1 MSRIVPRRAVSVI
14 APAVLLGSLLVP
26 AGSALA
32 VQSDA
37 FSLEVLVGGTPLQE
51 YAARGTSYIEALK
64 GREYSIRLCNR
75 TGQRVAVALSVD
87 GLNSID
93 ARSTSAA
100 EGAKWI
106 LEPYGSITLD
116 GWQTSSAT
124 ARRFVFTTEDRS
136 YGAWLGK
143 TRNLG
148 LVAAAVFRE
157 KRPQP
162 IVYEDG
168 GARKDDAESLRS
180 LGYLDGPPAAG
191 PAPDAPEQKR
201 AQPKPSRDL
210 AATGIGRQVD
220 HRIQEVSFDAED
232 APCALLQIRYEYRD
246 ALVSLGVVPPD
257 RPCDAPLSRRES
269 ARGFEGLRFAPDPY
283 APRHR

>member
-1 MSRIVPRRAVSVI
+1 MRRNVPFRPKSLI
-14 APAVLLGSLLVP
+14 APALLLGSLLVP
-26 AGSALA
+26 SGRALA
-32 VQSDA
+32 VQRDA
-37 FSLEVLVGGTPLQE
+37 YTMEILVGGSPLTE

-75 TGQRVAVALSVD
+75 TPRRVAIALSVD

-93 ARSTSAA
+93 ARTTTAP

-116 GWQTSSAT
+116 GWQTSAAT

-148 LVAAAVFRE
+148 LLSAAVFRE
-157 KRPQP
+157 KSPQP
-162 IVYEDG
+162 VQYQG
-168 GARKDDAESLRS
+168 GEGKDSLEESLRS
-180 LGYLDGPPAAG
+180 LGYAG
-191 PAPDAPEQKR
+191 APAPEAQRQKK
-201 AQPKPSRDL
+201 AEPKPSGDL

-220 HRIQEVSFDAED
+220 HRVEEVSFDAED
-232 APCALLQIRYEYRD
+232 APCARLEIRYEYRD

-257 RPCDAPLSRRES
+257 RPCDSPLSRRES
-269 ARGFEGLRFAPDPY
+269 ARGFDGLHFAPDPY
-283 APRHR
+283 APRDPR

>member
-1 MSRIVPRRAVSVI
+1 MSRTVPRRAFSVI

-26 AGSALA
+26 ARSALA
-32 VQSDA
+32 VQRDA
-37 FSLEVLVGGTPLQE
+37 INMEVLVSGTPLQE

-106 LEPYGSITLD
+106 LEAYGSITLD

-124 ARRFVFTTEDRS
+124 ARRFVFTTEERS
-136 YGAWLGK
+136 YGAWLGR

-148 LVAAAVFRE
+148 LIAAAVFRE

-168 GARKDDAESLRS
+168 GARKDDESLRD
-180 LGYLDGPPAAG
+180 LGYLGGAAQEPP
-191 PAPDAPEQKR
+191 ETKR
-201 AQPKPSRDL
+201 SQPKPSRDL

-232 APCALLQIRYEYRD
+232 TPCALLEIRYEYRD
-246 ALVSLGVVPPD
+246 ALVSLGLVPPD
-257 RPCDAPLSRRES
+257 RPCDSPLSRRES
-269 ARGFEGLRFAPDPY
+269 ARGFEGMRFAPDPY
-283 APRHR
+283 ASGRP